1 LINGAELLPHLPV
14 FNNLKNLSFDG
25 LPVDLGD
32 EALLKILQRSP
43 CLEKLE
49 FLEVTSLDLDAQCL
63 LS

>member
-1 LINGAELLPHLPV
+1 M

-49 FLEVTSLDLDAQCL
+49 FLAVTLLILMHNVYYLKEVLIYNDE
-63 LS
+63 